1 MIQVTDG
8 DLGELVDRM
17 EQTAGRLRALEEI
30 AGKVFLVA
38 NDLDNYLKV
47 QMRGVSESGTGT
59 LSNLVTLLEE
69 VRMTLEKLERE
80 TQSFETRFAAVS
92 DAIGFP

>member
-17 EQTAGRLRALEEI
+17 EQTADRLRALEEI
-30 AGKVFLVA
+30 AGRVSLVT
-38 NDLDNYLKV
+38 NDLDNHLKV
-47 QMRGVSESGTGT
+47 HMGGVSESGTGT

-69 VRMTLEKLERE
+69 ARMTLEKLERE
-80 TQSFETRFAAVS
+80 THSFETKLAAVS
-92 DAIGFP
+92 DAIDFP

>member
-1 MIQVTDG
+1 MIQVTNG

-17 EQTAGRLRALEEI
+17 EQTADRLRALEEI
-30 AGKVFLVA
+30 AGKVSLVA

-59 LSNLVTLLEE
+59 ISNLVTLLEE
-69 VRMTLEKLERE
+69 VRLTLEKLERE
-80 TQSFETRFAAVS
+80 TQSFETRLAAVS

>member
-17 EQTAGRLRALEEI
+17 EQTADRLRALEEI
-30 AGKVFLVA
+30 AGRVSLVTK
-38 NDLDNYLKV
+38 DLDNHLKV
-47 QMRGVSESGTGT
+47 HMRGVSESSTGT

-80 TQSFETRFAAVS
+80 TQSFETRLAAAS
-92 DAIGFP
+92 AAINFP

>member
-1 MIQVTDG
+1 MTNG

-17 EQTAGRLRALEEI
+17 EQTADRLRALEEI
-30 AGKVFLVA
+30 AGKVSLVA

-59 LSNLVTLLEE
+59 ISNLVTLLEE
-69 VRMTLEKLERE
+69 VRLTLEKLERE
-80 TQSFETRFAAVS
+80 TQSFETRLAAVS

>member
-1 MIQVTDG
+1 VIQVTNG

-17 EQTAGRLRALEEI
+17 EQTTDRLRALEEI
-30 AGKVFLVA
+30 AGKVSLVA

-59 LSNLVTLLEE
+59 ISNLVTLLEE
-69 VRMTLEKLERE
+69 VRLTLEKLERE
-80 TQSFETRFAAVS
+80 TQSFETRLAAVS

>member
-1 MIQVTDG
+1 VIQVTDG
-8 DLGELVDRM
+8 ELGELVDRM
-17 EQTAGRLRALEEI
+17 EQTTDRLRALEEI
-30 AGKVFLVA
+30 AGKVSLVA

-59 LSNLVTLLEE
+59 ISNLVTLLEE
-69 VRMTLEKLERE
+69 VRLTLEKLERE
-80 TQSFETRFAAVS
+80 TQSFETRLAAVS